1 MTDSLYRA
9 IAHTLPSTETND
21 PRIDRD
27 PRHIMADCE
36 DILDAAAEW
45 MAGRMDLNA
54 LLHLGT
60 IEDHH
65 GRPSPRYSRW
75 VAMCTAE
82 RSDPRRRALLAA
94 LDRVVAAQVVI
105 TKQGVFEQYEIHQH
119 DAAVRYVNDHDRAPW
134 ERAA

>member
-1 MTDSLYRA
+1 MTDALIRA
-9 IAHTLPSTETND
+9 VAHTLPRTPRTD
-21 PRIDRD
+21 PDIA
-27 PRHIMADCE
+27 ADCE

-45 MAGRMDLNA
+45 LAGTLPLDA
-54 LLHLGT
+54 LMRLGT

-94 LDRVVAAQVVI
+94 LDRVVAAQVIV
-105 TKQGVFEQYEIHQH
+105 TRQGIFEQFEMNQH
-119 DAAVRYVNDHDRAPW
+119 DAAVRFVLDRAPW
-134 ERAA
+134 EKAA

>member
-1 MTDSLYRA
+1 MTDTLYRA
-9 IAHTLPSTETND
+9 VAHTLPRNLRTD
-21 PRIDRD
+21 PDIA
-27 PRHIMADCE
+27 ADCA
-36 DILDAAAEW
+36 DILDAAQEW
-45 MAGRMDLNA
+45 QAGRMDLNA

-65 GRPSPRYSRW
+65 GRPSPKYSRW

-105 TKQGVFEQYEIHQH
+105 TKQGVFEPNETHQH

-134 ERAA
+134 ERGAA

>member
-1 MTDSLYRA
+1 MTDTLYRA
-9 IAHTLPSTETND
+9 VAHTLPRNPRTD
-21 PRIDRD
+21 PDIA
-27 PRHIMADCE
+27 ADCE
-36 DILDAAAEW
+36 DILDASLAW
-45 MAGRMDLNA
+45 MNGDLP
-54 LLHLGT
+54 LTELMRLGT

-94 LDRVVAAQVVI
+94 LDRVVAAQGVI
-105 TKQGVFEQYEIHQH
+105 TRAGFFTPDETHQH
-119 DAAVRYVNDHDRAPW
+119 DAAVRFVLDRAPW

>member
-1 MTDSLYRA
+1 VTDALIRA
-9 IAHTLPSTETND
+9 VAHTLPRNPRTD
-21 PRIDRD
+21 PDIA
-27 PRHIMADCE
+27 ADCA

-45 MAGRMDLNA
+45 MAGTLPLDA
-54 LLHLGT
+54 LMRLGT

-94 LDRVVAAQVVI
+94 LDRVVAAQVIV
-105 TKQGVFEQYEIHQH
+105 TRQGVLTPDEMHQH
-119 DAAVRYVNDHDRAPW
+119 DAAVRFVRDRAPW
-134 ERAA
+134 EKAA